1 MQEENEK
8 IIQSLTVIKNKL
20 EQGQISLRDIP
31 VDEISD
37 LLSAVFMVEPQAET
51 HKVSFIHNIETI
63 YSLAAHCGDTMQQG
77 AAFGVLEQL
86 MRIWWGMDE
95 IYEDQKAQIKKELW
109 RYQEAEKLLTLYY
122 EDKLTDDYISRHTWE
137 SVVGLKEGK
146 DVSLF
151 WKLST
156 AIREKNIERIKK
168 QSRIKVAFLTKDSA
182 EWSADALY
190 QNLVKDERYEVSVM
204 VAPFLGGSVI
214 NVKDT
219 YELAVQYFRNK
230 GYQTIPMCEI
240 EGDGLYFY
248 YYDWKD
254 MQKPD
259 IIFLLN
265 PHYKAFGE
273 CSKVINFPMQSLIAY
288 IPYGFSLYGNIHDQ
302 YNQLSHAL
310 CWKIFWESSLD
321 VEMSRKYA
329 DLGDRNA
336 EMSGYLKMDGF
347 YLGEEPDIREIWK
360 IPEGLDE
367 KKVKKIIYAPHW
379 SVREAVTG
387 FGNFD
392 KIYDEMYEYAKNH
405 ADTTSWI
412 FRPHPMLRAAVVE
425 YGVFKSEQEFEDYM
439 RKWDEL
445 PNAKVVERGEYL
457 DVFRTSDALV
467 GDSIS
472 FLGEYQYTHKPL
484 LLLTRKENTFDDFGK
499 KLLPILYTAP
509 GDDFEAIAGFIQ
521 KVVIEQQDE
530 MYDQRKQFFDMYL
543 DYRKQNGKLACE
555 YIKELLDKTF
565 ESGMNHE

>member
-1 MQEENEK
+1 MREENEK
-8 IIQSLTVIKNKL
+8 IIQSLTTIKDKL
-20 EQGQISLRDIP
+20 EQGKISLHDIP

-37 LLSAVFMVEPQAET
+37 LLSAVFMVEPLAET
-51 HKVSFIHNIETI
+51 HKESLLHDIEI
-63 YSLAAHCGDTMQQG
+63 MYSLSEHCGDTTQQG
-77 AAFGVLEQL
+77 AVFGMLDQL
-86 MRIWWGMDE
+86 LRIWWGTDE
-95 IYEDQKAQIKKELW
+95 IREDEKVQAKKELW
-109 RYQEAEKLLTLYY
+109 KYQETEKLLNLYY
-122 EDKLTDDYISRHTWE
+122 EDKLTDNYISEHTWG
-137 SVVGLKEGK
+137 SVVDLKDGK
-146 DVSLF
+146 DVNLF
-151 WKLST
+151 WEICT
-156 AIREKNIERIKK
+156 AIQKKNIERIKK
-168 QSRIKVAFLTKDSA
+168 QSKIRVAFLTKDSA

-190 QNLVKDERYEVSVM
+190 QSLANDERYEVSVM
-204 VAPFLGGSVI
+204 VAPFFVGSEI
-214 NVKDT
+214 TVKDT
-219 YELAVQYFRNK
+219 YELAVQYFREK
-230 GYQTIPMCEI
+230 GYRTVPMCKIEDQLHFWYHSWEEI
-240 EGDGLYFY
+240 
-248 YYDWKD
+248 
-254 MQKPD
+254 QKPD
-259 IIFLLN
+259 IIFMLN
-265 PHYKAFGE
+265 PHYTAFEGS
-273 CSKVINFPMQSLIAY
+273 SKVSNFPMQSLIAY

-321 VEMSRKYA
+321 VEISKKYA

-412 FRPHPMLRAAVVE
+412 FRPHPMLRAGVVV
-425 YGVFKSEQEFEDYM
+425 YGVFQSEQEFDDYM

-509 GDDFEAIAGFIQ
+509 GDDFKAIASFIQ

>member
-1 MQEENEK
+1 MREENEK
-8 IIQSLTVIKNKL
+8 IIQSLTTIKDKL
-20 EQGQISLRDIP
+20 EQGKISLHDIP

-37 LLSAVFMVEPQAET
+37 LLSAVFMVEPLAET
-51 HKVSFIHNIETI
+51 HKESLLHDIEI
-63 YSLAAHCGDTMQQG
+63 MYSLSEHCGDTTQQG
-77 AAFGVLEQL
+77 AVFGMLDQL
-86 MRIWWGMDE
+86 LRIWWGTDE
-95 IYEDQKAQIKKELW
+95 IREDEKVQAKKELW
-109 RYQEAEKLLTLYY
+109 KYQETEKLLNLYY
-122 EDKLTDDYISRHTWE
+122 EDKLTDNYISEHTWG
-137 SVVGLKEGK
+137 SVVDLKDGK
-146 DVSLF
+146 DVNLF
-151 WKLST
+151 WEICT
-156 AIREKNIERIKK
+156 AIQKKNIERIKK
-168 QSRIKVAFLTKDSA
+168 QSKIRVAFLTKDSA

-190 QNLVKDERYEVSVM
+190 QSLANDERYEVSVM
-204 VAPFLGGSVI
+204 VAPFFVGSEI
-214 NVKDT
+214 TVKDT
-219 YELAVQYFRNK
+219 YELAVQYFREK
-230 GYQTIPMCEI
+230 GYRTVPMCKIEDQLHFWYHSWEEI
-240 EGDGLYFY
+240 
-248 YYDWKD
+248 
-254 MQKPD
+254 QKPD
-259 IIFLLN
+259 IIFMLN
-265 PHYKAFGE
+265 PHYTAFEGS
-273 CSKVINFPMQSLIAY
+273 SKVSNFPMQSLIAY

-321 VEMSRKYA
+321 VEISKKYA

-412 FRPHPMLRAAVVE
+412 FRPHPMLRAGAVV
-425 YGVFKSEQEFEDYM
+425 YGVFQSEQEFDDYM

-509 GDDFEAIAGFIQ
+509 GDDFKAIAGFIQ

>member
-1 MQEENEK
+1 MREENEK
-8 IIQSLTVIKNKL
+8 IIQSLTTIKDKL
-20 EQGQISLRDIP
+20 EQGKISLHDIP

-37 LLSAVFMVEPQAET
+37 LLSAVFMVEPLAET
-51 HKVSFIHNIETI
+51 HKESLLHDIEI
-63 YSLAAHCGDTMQQG
+63 MYSLSEHCGDTTQQG
-77 AAFGVLEQL
+77 AVFGMLDQL
-86 MRIWWGMDE
+86 LRIWWGMDE
-95 IYEDQKAQIKKELW
+95 IREDEKAQAKKELW
-109 RYQEAEKLLTLYY
+109 KYQETEKLLNLYY
-122 EDKLTDDYISRHTWE
+122 EDKLTDDYISEHTWG
-137 SVVGLKEGK
+137 SVVHLKDGK
-146 DVSLF
+146 DVNLF
-151 WKLST
+151 WEICT
-156 AIREKNIERIKK
+156 AIQKKNIERIKK
-168 QSRIKVAFLTKDSA
+168 QSKIRVAFLTKDSA

-190 QNLVKDERYEVSVM
+190 QSLANDERYEVSVM
-204 VAPFLGGSVI
+204 VAPFFVGSEI
-214 NVKDT
+214 TVKDT
-219 YELAVQYFRNK
+219 YELAVQYFREK
-230 GYQTIPMCEI
+230 GYRTVPMCKIEDQLRFWYHSWEEI
-240 EGDGLYFY
+240 
-248 YYDWKD
+248 
-254 MQKPD
+254 QKPD
-259 IIFLLN
+259 IIFMLN
-265 PHYKAFGE
+265 PHYTAFEGS
-273 CSKVINFPMQSLIAY
+273 SKVSNFPMQSLIAY

-321 VEMSRKYA
+321 VEISKKYA

-347 YLGEEPDIREIWK
+347 YIGDTPDIREIWK
-360 IPEGLDE
+360 IPEGQDE
-367 KKVKKIIYAPHW
+367 KQIKKIIYAPHW
-379 SVREAVTG
+379 SIKEGVTG

-412 FRPHPMLRAAVVE
+412 FRPHPMLRAGVVV
-425 YGVFKSEQEFEDYM
+425 YGVFQSEQEFDDYM

>member
-1 MQEENEK
+1 MREENEK
-8 IIQSLTVIKNKL
+8 IIQSLTTIKDKL
-20 EQGQISLRDIP
+20 EQGKISLHDIP

-37 LLSAVFMVEPQAET
+37 LLSAVFMVEPLAET
-51 HKVSFIHNIETI
+51 HKESLLHDIEI
-63 YSLAAHCGDTMQQG
+63 MYSLSEHCGDTTQQG
-77 AAFGVLEQL
+77 AVFGMLDQL
-86 MRIWWGMDE
+86 LRIWWGTDE
-95 IYEDQKAQIKKELW
+95 IREDEKVQAKKELW
-109 RYQEAEKLLTLYY
+109 KYQETEKLLNLYY
-122 EDKLTDDYISRHTWE
+122 EDKLTDNYISEHTWG
-137 SVVGLKEGK
+137 SVVDLKDGK
-146 DVSLF
+146 DVNLF
-151 WKLST
+151 WEICT
-156 AIREKNIERIKK
+156 AIQKKNIERIKK
-168 QSRIKVAFLTKDSA
+168 QSKIRVAFLTKDSA

-190 QNLVKDERYEVSVM
+190 QSLANDERYEVSVM
-204 VAPFLGGSVI
+204 VAPFFVGSEI
-214 NVKDT
+214 TVKDT
-219 YELAVQYFRNK
+219 YELAVQYFREK
-230 GYQTIPMCEI
+230 GYRTVPMCKIEDQLHFWYHSWEEI
-240 EGDGLYFY
+240 
-248 YYDWKD
+248 
-254 MQKPD
+254 QKPD
-259 IIFLLN
+259 IIFMLN
-265 PHYKAFGE
+265 PHYTAFEGS
-273 CSKVINFPMQSLIAY
+273 SKVSNFPMQSLIAY

-321 VEMSRKYA
+321 VEISKKYA

-412 FRPHPMLRAAVVE
+412 FRPHPMLRTGVVV
-425 YGVFKSEQEFEDYM
+425 YGVFQSEQEFDDYM

-509 GDDFEAIAGFIQ
+509 GDDFKAIAGFIQ